1 MAVLLATPVAQVLV
15 AVIVAVPFATAVTR
29 PADETVAIVVSD
41 VAHVTVALGMVSPAS
56 SLTVEVRLVVSPNDT
71 NASDVSDNVTAAVDT
86 LIESGLVAIWPS
98 ALVTFAVNSLVP
110 LAVGVPEIVDP
121 TRDSPAGSVPALI
134 DHE

>member
-15 AVIVAVPFATAVTR
+15 AVIVSVPFPTAVTR
-29 PADETVAIVVSD
+29 PADDTVVIVVSED
-41 VAHVTVALGMVSPAS
+41 AQVTVTSGMVSPAS
-56 SLTVEVRLVVSPNDT
+56 SLTVEVRLAVSPSDT
-71 NASDVSDNVTAAVDT
+71 NASEVSDNVTVAVDT
-86 LIESGLVAIWPS
+86 LIESGLVATWPS

-121 TRDSPAGSVPALI
+121 TSESPAGNVPALI